1 MDQKEIKKCLEE
13 FEKNKDRSL
22 VVVDYGN
29 VQKWEESLG
38 WKIGIRELS
47 NLVKHLSLGKQF
59 LRRFYYGSDYGKEE
73 RNIQMSEWS
82 KMIMSKASMNR
93 FELVTKR
100 VKYIIDSD
108 YKSGFVKKCNFDIEM
123 AVDIL
128 SERDNYD
135 KIFLFSGDGDMSY
148 LLDYIHSNYDKE
160 IYLFGAR
167 GHVGRELQ
175 DGLRSG
181 IIREIFYAEDFRYRL
196 ERKIR

>member
-1 MDQKEIKKCLEE
+1 MDQREIKKCLEE

-29 VQKWEESLG
+29 VQKWEEGLG
-38 WKIGIRELS
+38 WKIGIRELA

-73 RNIQMSEWS
+73 RNTQMSEWS
-82 KMIMSKASMNR
+82 EMIMNKASMNR

-100 VKYIIDSD
+100 VKYIINSD

-148 LLDYIHSNYDKE
+148 LLNYIRDNYNKE

-175 DGLRSG
+175 DGLRNG
-181 IIREIFYAEDFRYRL
+181 TINEIFYVEDFRYRL